1 MKSYRC
7 PTLVV
12 LSLLVMSAG
21 VIGAEGVAAT
31 NVPAKKPNIVI
42 IFNDDM
48 GYADIGKFGAE
59 GYETPNIDRM
69 ADQGAVFRNFHV
81 AQAVCT
87 ASRAGLLTGCYPN
100 RIGMNLA
107 VGPGSKI
114 GISEKETT
122 LAQLL
127 KKEGYATAIFGKWH
141 LGDAP
146 EFVPLSKGF
155 DQFFG
160 LMLSADYWPGHPDL
174 ITNMPSLLAAKKRE
188 YPNLPIWDN
197 DKKFREEMSIDDLNH
212 LTTWYTERA
221 VKFIDEN
228 KDRPFFLYLAH
239 NMPHVPL
246 GVTEKFRGKSKR
258 GLYGDVVDEIDWS
271 VGQVLDALKRNG
283 LDENTWVIFTSDN
296 GPWLAYGNHAGSAK
310 PLRDGKTTNW
320 EGGTRVPCVMRWPGH
335 IPAGTDTKE
344 MLMSIDLFP
353 TIAKLAG
360 APLPELK
367 IDGIDAWPM
376 ISRQPGKD
384 GVKGEYMDKK
394 VEKVELYDL
403 ENDISETTDVSAQ
416 HPEIVKRLEAEAEKA
431 RAELGDA
438 LTKRTGSG
446 TREPGRLNESK

>member
-1 MKSYRC
+1 MRHSYFPLFVSAC
-7 PTLVV
+7 LVTATTGA
-12 LSLLVMSAG
+12 SFAEESFSA
-21 VIGAEGVAAT
+21 
-31 NVPAKKPNIVI
+31 PKKPNIVI

-188 YPNLPIWDN
+188 YPEQ
-197 DKKFREEMSIDDLNH
+197 RQ
-212 LTTWYTERA
+212 
-221 VKFIDEN
+221 
-228 KDRPFFLYLAH
+228 
-239 NMPHVPL
+239 
-246 GVTEKFRGKSKR
+246 
-258 GLYGDVVDEIDWS
+258 EIP
-271 VGQVLDALKRNG
+271 G
-283 LDENTWVIFTSDN
+283 
-296 GPWLAYGNHAGSAK
+296 GNVH
-310 PLRDGKTTNW
+310 
-320 EGGTRVPCVMRWPGH
+320 
-335 IPAGTDTKE
+335 
-344 MLMSIDLFP
+344 
-353 TIAKLAG
+353 
-360 APLPELK
+360 
-367 IDGIDAWPM
+367 
-376 ISRQPGKD
+376 
-384 GVKGEYMDKK
+384 
-394 VEKVELYDL
+394 
-403 ENDISETTDVSAQ
+403 
-416 HPEIVKRLEAEAEKA
+416 
-431 RAELGDA
+431 
-438 LTKRTGSG
+438 
-446 TREPGRLNESK
+446 